1 MHSAE
6 GLGYWAGAS
15 SETQFHLIR
24 TVQGIP
30 SDRLQPWKRFSNS
43 IAVKIPRRI
52 GAEKLHFACMLRD
65 AAPQQAQGFGRT
77 FREAG
82 GGVKEAAPH

>member
-30 SDRLQPWKRFSNS
+30 SDRLQAWERFSNS
-43 IAVKIPRRI
+43 IAVKISRRI
-52 GAEKLHFACMLRD
+52 RAEELNFACMVRD
-65 AAPQQAQGFGRT
+65 AVPQQSQGF
-77 FREAG
+77 
-82 GGVKEAAPH
+82 

>member
-6 GLGYWAGAS
+6 GLGNWAGVS
-15 SETQFHLIR
+15 SEAQFHLIR

-30 SDRLQPWKRFSNS
+30 SDRLQPWERFSNS

-52 GAEKLHFACMLRD
+52 RAEELYFACMLRD
-65 AAPQQAQGFGRT
+65 AVPQQSQGLGRT

-82 GGVKEAAPH
+82 GGVKETAPH